1 MDPVRTHTGSMTMF
15 FGTSM
20 PSQELID
27 AYSVEKRVSSATP
40 PAYVAYSLDD
50 DVVKPNENSVAW
62 CAALREAGV
71 PVREI
76 PHETGGHQWN
86 HWQDFPSSMFEW
98 IASLHTY
105 NTGQMGFILQ

>member
-15 FGTSM
+15 LGTSM

-98 IASLHTY
+98 IASLHV
-105 NTGQMGFILQ
+105 